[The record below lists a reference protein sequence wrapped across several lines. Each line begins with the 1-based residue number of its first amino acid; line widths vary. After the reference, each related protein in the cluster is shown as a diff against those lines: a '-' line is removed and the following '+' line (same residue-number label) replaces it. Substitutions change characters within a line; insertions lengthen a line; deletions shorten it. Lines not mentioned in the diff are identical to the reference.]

1 MMRNRRKRSLSP
13 AIICVLFLAGM
24 ALFLIACGQT
34 EAPPT
39 AVPTSPPATVTPM
52 AQTLAALGQEI
63 FADKCA
69 VCHGQ
74 QGQGVTGPAIIGLSA
89 GLEKYNTGQGLF
101 DYISGAMPK
110 NAPGS
115 LTNQQY
121 LEVVAFL
128 LLENGYVQADAPL
141 NMERLDQIQLE

>member
-1 MMRNRRKRSLSP
+1 MPSAQLAATDLP
-13 AIICVLFLAGM
+13 FLAGM

-34 EAPPT
+34 E
-39 AVPTSPPATVTPM
+39 SPPATATPM
-52 AQTLAALGQEI
+52 ATEPTAQTLAASGQEI

-74 QGQGVTGPAIIGLSA
+74 QGQGVTGPAIIGLSV
-89 GLEKYNTGQGLF
+89 GLKKYNTGEGLF
-101 DYISGAMPK
+101 DYISRAMPQ
-110 NAPGS
+110 NAPAS
-115 LTNQQY
+115 LTNQHY

-128 LLENGYVQADAPL
+128 LLENGHVQANAPL